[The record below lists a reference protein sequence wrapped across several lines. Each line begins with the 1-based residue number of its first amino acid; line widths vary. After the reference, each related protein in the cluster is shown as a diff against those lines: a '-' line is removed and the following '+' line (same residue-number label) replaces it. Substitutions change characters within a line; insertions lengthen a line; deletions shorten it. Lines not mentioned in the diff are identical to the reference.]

1 MLKVFVPAKPVPKQ
15 SFRVGR
21 RGSGWQPKRVTTYQR
36 TARRCAAFAVRKQ
49 GWTTVPKGEPVEVR
63 VVLAWPWP
71 KSTRKAE
78 RDLWSYR
85 TVRPDADN
93 GAKMLLD
100 ALSKA
105 RVWEDDEQVVRLQVT
120 KVTVPRGNE
129 GALVIVEAIN
139 DPTERPYTDLEGFC
153 RPV

>member
-1 MLKVFVPAKPVPKQ
+1 
-15 SFRVGR
+15 
-21 RGSGWQPKRVTTYQR
+21 
-36 TARRCAAFAVRKQ
+36 
-49 GWTTVPKGEPVEVR
+49 
-63 VVLAWPWP
+63 WPWP

-78 RDLWSYR
+78 RDLWAYR

-105 RVWEDDEQVVRLQVT
+105 RVWEDDEQVARLQVT

-139 DPTERPYTDLEGFC
+139 DPTERHYKDLEGFC
-153 RPV
+153 